1 MKRKF
6 LEDLGLDKDI
16 VDQIMQENGNDI
28 NKAKSDYE
36 DIKTQLETANNTI
49 KERDTQLKTLKDSVG
64 DNETLKAQITDLENK
79 NKEYA
84 EKYSNELKELKLN
97 SAIKLAIHGKVFNE
111 DIAANLFD
119 KSKLVLGDDGK
130 VIGIDEQ
137 LENIKKDNAFLFKTG
152 EVKTPYNPAGGS
164 NPTEI
169 TKEQFS
175 KMGYKERVELYNTNK
190 ELYTELN
197 KQ

>member
-6 LEDLGLDKDI
+6 LEDLGLDKSI

-36 DIKTQLETANNTI
+36 DIKVQLETARNTI
-49 KERDTQLKTLKDSVG
+49 KERDTQIENLKQVDGEALQA
-64 DNETLKAQITDLENK
+64 EITKLQKENK
-79 NKEYA
+79 EA
-84 EKYSNELKELKLN
+84 TDKYTNDLKELKLN
-97 SAIKLAIHGKVFNE
+97 NAIKLAINDKVFNE
-111 DIAANLFD
+111 DIAASLFD
-119 KSKLVLGDDGK
+119 KSKLVLDDDGK

-137 LENIKKDNAFLFKTG
+137 LENIKKENAFLFKTG
-152 EVKTPYNPAGGS
+152 KVETPYNPAGGS

-169 TKEQFS
+169 TKEQFN

-197 KQ
+197 KE

>member
-49 KERDTQLKTLKDSVG
+49 KERDTQLKTLKDSAG
-64 DNETLKAQITDLENK
+64 DNEELKNQITDLQNK
-79 NKEYA
+79 NKEA
-84 EKYSNELKELKLN
+84 TQKYQEELKELKLN
-97 SAIKLAIHGKVFNE
+97 GAIKLAIHDKVFNE
-111 DIAANLFD
+111 DMAASLFD
-119 KSKLVLGDDGK
+119 KSKLVLSDDGK

-152 EVKTPYNPAGGS
+152 KVETPYNPTGGN
-164 NPTEI
+164 NPTQI
-169 TKEQFS
+169 TKEQFN
-175 KMGYKERVELYNTNK
+175 KMGYKDRVELYNSNK

-197 KQ
+197 KE

>member
-6 LEDLGLDKDI
+6 LEDLGLDKSI

-36 DIKTQLETANNTI
+36 DIKVQLETARNTI
-49 KERDTQLKTLKDSVG
+49 KERDTQIENLKQVDGEALQA
-64 DNETLKAQITDLENK
+64 EITKLQKENK
-79 NKEYA
+79 EA
-84 EKYSNELKELKLN
+84 TDKYTNDLKELKLN
-97 SAIKLAIHGKVFNE
+97 NAIKLAINDKVFNE
-111 DIAANLFD
+111 DIAASLFD
-119 KSKLVLGDDGK
+119 KSKLVLDDDGK

-137 LENIKKDNAFLFKTG
+137 LENIKKENAFLFKTG
-152 EVKTPYNPAGGS
+152 KVETPYNPIGGN
-164 NPTEI
+164 NPTQI

-197 KQ
+197 KE